1 MQSAA
6 ATGISGTSAVS
17 SEGRSVQQKEKKRKE
32 NSKENI
38 ARKFRRKSCWRFV
51 KSLQINYIYMC
62 INDFLLLKNF
72 EATKTHKHTYI
83 YKERERERGI
93 QTAGDIVI
101 FAIRT
106 H

>member
-1 MQSAA
+1 MSNKNKKKK
-6 ATGISGTSAVS
+6 
-17 SEGRSVQQKEKKRKE
+17 KERKE

-38 ARKFRRKSCWRFV
+38 ARKLRRKSCWRFV
-51 KSLQINYIYMC
+51 KSLKINYIYVC

-72 EATKTHKHTYI
+72 EATKHTERERK
-83 YKERERERGI
+83 KEREGGRGM